1 VNEQQ
6 SANRDRSFR
15 RKSSVNL
22 WQISENSFD
31 PSARR
36 LHSQETVYCI
46 GNGYFCTR
54 GAFEEGF
61 PGADP
66 ATLLY
71 GVFDSVPIA
80 GEELAN
86 APDWLVLQLFVNGER
101 FRLDRGQLLDYRR
114 TLDLAGGLLQR
125 TVRWE
130 SPGGVRLSL
139 AIERF
144 ASLANEH
151 AGLIRYSVTIE
162 QAAGEVEVQLLAS
175 LHTAVGNYNVM
186 HWETIEQG
194 HQDTLL
200 WLSSVTRGTRVEL
213 AQAMSFI
220 SQTPG
225 VRADILDSDIAPGIR
240 LQGRLAPGA
249 SLVAEK
255 CVVMYTSRDQG
266 EPLPNVLSSLLQ
278 IIDGGYDQ
286 QRARHQQAWQQFWQE
301 ADILIEGDEKAQLG
315 VRYNIYQLR
324 INASLHDPRYS
335 IAAKGLTGPGYRG
348 HIFHDTEIFM
358 LPFFIYTL
366 PEVARNLVMYRYL
379 TLPEARVKAGK
390 LGYEGAMFA
399 WESTLSGAEM
409 TPPAIIHPETGEVM
423 TVPNAL
429 HEIHISASVAH
440 AAWNYWRVTGDDE
453 FMRTYG
459 AEIVL
464 STALFWG
471 SRVEK
476 NQEKQTY
483 EITDILG
490 PDEWHEG
497 IQNNVFTNAMA
508 RWNLCTALDVRRWL
522 HHTAPAQA
530 QALERHLG
538 LRDQHLALWQEITE
552 RITIPQDPDSELFEQ
567 FAGFFQ
573 LAPLEQEQ
581 YQGRTTSYQGLLGIE
596 GVQNYRII
604 KQADVLMLLTVLDQ
618 EFDLPTRRV
627 NWDYYYPI
635 TDHDYGSS
643 LTPAFH
649 AVLAC
654 ELGKTQEAYDLF
666 MKGNLV
672 DLENLRGNTAEGC
685 HAACCGAV
693 WQAVVFG
700 FAGLRIT
707 EEGYITEPHLPAS
720 WTRLAFSF
728 VQRGQR
734 VVVDIRR

>member
-1 VNEQQ
+1 
-6 SANRDRSFR
+6 
-15 RKSSVNL
+15 
-22 WQISENSFD
+22 
-31 PSARR
+31 
-36 LHSQETVYCI
+36 
-46 GNGYFCTR
+46 
-54 GAFEEGF
+54 
-61 PGADP
+61 
-66 ATLLY
+66 
-71 GVFDSVPIA
+71 
-80 GEELAN
+80 
-86 APDWLVLQLFVNGER
+86 
-101 FRLDRGQLLDYRR
+101 
-114 TLDLAGGLLQR
+114 
-125 TVRWE
+125 
-130 SPGGVRLSL
+130 
-139 AIERF
+139 
-144 ASLANEH
+144 
-151 AGLIRYSVTIE
+151 
-162 QAAGEVEVQLLAS
+162 
-175 LHTAVGNYNVM
+175 
-186 HWETIEQG
+186 
-194 HQDTLL
+194 
-200 WLSSVTRGTRVEL
+200 
-213 AQAMSFI
+213 
-220 SQTPG
+220 
-225 VRADILDSDIAPGIR
+225 
-240 LQGRLAPGA
+240 
-249 SLVAEK
+249 
-255 CVVMYTSRDQG
+255 
-266 EPLPNVLSSLLQ
+266 
-278 IIDGGYDQ
+278 
-286 QRARHQQAWQQFWQE
+286 
-301 ADILIEGDEKAQLG
+301 
-315 VRYNIYQLR
+315 
-324 INASLHDPRYS
+324 
-335 IAAKGLTGPGYRG
+335 
-348 HIFHDTEIFM
+348 
-358 LPFFIYTL
+358 
-366 PEVARNLVMYRYL
+366 
-379 TLPEARVKAGK
+379 
-390 LGYEGAMFA
+390 
-399 WESTLSGAEM
+399 
-409 TPPAIIHPETGEVM
+409 M